1 MTNEVHCG
9 NHRILFFG
17 SFFFICCLSPPT
29 LCTWKFHSAWEF
41 FNIINAT
48 YLPAIK
54 VFKVWWLCSVVKPN
68 HKKHS
73 GLEASHHSDVCK
85 QTARGSSE
93 NQIYDDDVLMELCGL
108 ILSELPV
115 LFSASQSD
123 QLDGFS
129 GKQKENVPPFTL
141 DMVRTKVLL
150 HDTQCH
156 NAFCSLVWFKWS

>member
-1 MTNEVHCG
+1 MA
-9 NHRILFFG
+9 LF
-17 SFFFICCLSPPT
+17 
-29 LCTWKFHSAWEF
+29 
-41 FNIINAT
+41 
-48 YLPAIK
+48 
-54 VFKVWWLCSVVKPN
+54 CSQTQSQN
-68 HKKHS
+68 

-93 NQIYDDDVLMELCGL
+93 NQIYDDVLMELCGL

-156 NAFCSLVWFKWS
+156 NAFCSLV